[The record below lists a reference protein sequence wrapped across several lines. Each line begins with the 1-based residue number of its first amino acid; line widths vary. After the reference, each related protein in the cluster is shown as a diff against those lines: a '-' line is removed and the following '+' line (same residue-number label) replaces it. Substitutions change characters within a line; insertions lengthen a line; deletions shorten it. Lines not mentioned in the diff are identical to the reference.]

1 MAGFRRAYWWLAGVA
16 AALLLTAPAT
26 AQDKEQA
33 DEMLPPAIVAVLDF
47 QLVLRESAAAK
58 DIRRQIE
65 GYRKGYQDEIRKEE
79 EKLRAEEA
87 ELKQQRAILS
97 PEAFEERRQRFEQ
110 KVMEVQRKVQDRT
123 RALDAAFNEAMD
135 QLQSTLVPIVTDLTR
150 TQRFNIVVEKSQ
162 VMFAAT
168 DLDITKD
175 VIEALNKKLRTIKV
189 PPPKG

>member
-1 MAGFRRAYWWLAGVA
+1 MRGLKVMRVAAGLA
-16 AALLLTAPAT
+16 AALLLGVPAT
-26 AQDKEQA
+26 AQVKEQSDDA
-33 DEMLPPAIVAVLDF
+33 LPPAIVAVLDF

-65 GYRKGYQDEIRKEE
+65 VYRKTYQDEIKKEE
-79 EKLRAEEA
+79 DKLRAEEA

-97 PEAFEERRQRFEQ
+97 PEAFEQRRQQFER
-110 KVMEVQRKVQDRT
+110 KVIEVQRKVQDRT
-123 RALDAAFNEAMD
+123 RALDAAFNDAMD
-135 QLQSTLVPIVTDLTR
+135 KLQSTLIPIVTELTR

-175 VIEALNKKLRTIKV
+175 VIEALDKKLQTIKV